1 MTTKNV
7 KVIEPTVP
15 HIKDSRII
23 RAAAYC
29 RVSTDSADQ
38 INSFSAQLKYYAD
51 YIKCNPQME
60 FVDIYADEGITG
72 TSVQKRPEFKRMM
85 KDAECGKID
94 RIFVKS
100 VSRFARNSLECL
112 ENIRLLT
119 SYGVSVLFENDNID
133 TKTMNSELILYV
145 KSAFAQSEALAGS
158 KRMSTAIRM
167 KMENGEFI
175 TCTAPYGYKLDKER
189 HLLIIPEEAEVIKK
203 IFNLYLSGSG
213 ITRIAEILNN
223 DSTNSNSIC
232 WNNKRIYY
240 ILTNE
245 KYIGDSLCQKSYTPE
260 ILPLKKKR
268 NHGERNKYYI
278 TNSHQA
284 IISKDVFAIV
294 QERLKRTQKSNAIPK
309 NNIVLSGLIRC
320 GKCGRLYK
328 RIEQKGIIYWVCP
341 QKSVSG
347 VSCLGPNIRESDIFS
362 AFIFVYNKLRAF
374 QKDMLDRTIKDV
386 TNVKERLYCQNKEI
400 AQIDTEI
407 AMLCDRNCTY
417 NELHGKGIIDD
428 VSYLER
434 TSELKFKISELRQ
447 KRIKLLNNN
456 ADEMI
461 LENLIKLKDILDES
475 PKIILDFDQV
485 LFSSITDKITVA
497 HDYTL
502 TFNIKGLKL
511 QANLS
516 EVKK

>member
-175 TCTAPYGYKLDKER
+175 TCTAPYGYKLDKES
-189 HLLIIPEEAEVIKK
+189 HLLIIPEEAEVIKR
-203 IFNLYLSGSG
+203 IFNLYLSGMG
-213 ITRIAEILNN
+213 IARIAEILNN
-223 DSTNSNSIC
+223 ENVPHYSRCWRTSTI
-232 WNNKRIYY
+232 RY
-240 ILTNE
+240 ILSNE
-245 KYIGDSLCQKSYTPE
+245 KYIGDSLCQKNYSTQT
-260 ILPLKKKR
+260 LPLKKKR
-268 NHGERNKYYI
+268 NHGERNQYYVA
-278 TNSHQA
+278 NSHQA
-284 IISKDVFAIV
+284 IISKETFNLVR
-294 QERLKRTQKSNAIPK
+294 ERLSRNSKVEVNKPK
-309 NNIVLSGLIRC
+309 KVILSGLVRC
-320 GKCGRLYK
+320 DECGSLYK
-328 RIEQKGIIYWVCP
+328 RIEQNGIIYWVCNE
-341 QKSVSG
+341 KSVSG
-347 VSCLGPNIRESDIFS
+347 VSCSGPNIRESDIFS
-362 AFIFVYNKLRAF
+362 AFVFVYNKLRAF
-374 QKDMLDRTIKDV
+374 QKDILDRTIKDV

-447 KRIKLLNNN
+447 KRMKILNNN
-456 ADEMI
+456 DEEMI

-475 PKIILDFDQV
+475 PKVILDFDEM
-485 LFSSITDKITVA
+485 LFSSVVDKILIYE
-497 HDYTL
+497 DYTL
-502 TFNIKGLKL
+502 SFIVKGLKL
-511 QANLS
+511 QVKML
-516 EVKK
+516 EVRK